1 MGSKSIEN
9 ACKITNYKKEPWE
22 EIIRKQQIIFYDE
35 NNNCSVFTIKVLD
48 TTLPMICLMTKISR
62 ILLSHRRILNLCF
75 GKDISDNICKYLPYH
90 KIDYYGNNF
99 YTYKDAFNPYT
110 MKVYKIKNI
119 ISNTDCLFE
128 LVRHHRY
135 EKSELTLCLHAI
147 T

>member
-1 MGSKSIEN
+1 MKIIHSKNLHS
-9 ACKITNYKKEPWE
+9 
-22 EIIRKQQIIFYDE
+22 KQQITFYDE
-35 NNNCSVFTIKVLD
+35 HNNVSVFTIKVLD

-75 GKDISDNICKYLPYH
+75 GKDISDNICKYLPSH

-128 LVRHHRY
+128 VVRDQCY
-135 EKSELTLCLHAI
+135 EKDELNMHIKAKLN
-147 T
+147 